1 MWSPE
6 LKIWVCHCLSCQIS
20 DLRNQVYLENG
31 LDLLPGEGQVVGR
44 QIRKPLDKMEHGG
57 EPGPEAELGGGAAVQ
72 DKLQVASTIAHSHT
86 PQAKA
91 SNAFL
96 AGSRITAKKFL
107 NRLPKCV
114 IQGEVIDIRGSIRD
128 TLQVRPALVPP
139 ASSGDFI
146 INPGPAC

>member
-72 DKLQVASTIAHSHT
+72 DKLQVASTIAHSHS
-86 PQAKA
+86 PGQSFQCVSCRLQDNCQEVSEQA
-91 SNAFL
+91 SQVCDT
-96 AGSRITAKKFL
+96 R
-107 NRLPKCV
+107 
-114 IQGEVIDIRGSIRD
+114 RGD
-128 TLQVRPALVPP
+128 
-139 ASSGDFI
+139 
-146 INPGPAC
+146 